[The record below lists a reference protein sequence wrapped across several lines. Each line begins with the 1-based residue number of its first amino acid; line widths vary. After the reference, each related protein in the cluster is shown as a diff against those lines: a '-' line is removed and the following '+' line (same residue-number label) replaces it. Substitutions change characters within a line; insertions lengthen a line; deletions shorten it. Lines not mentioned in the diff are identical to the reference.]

1 MVQHFLFIN
10 FSKGL
15 CCKNLGRSI
24 DPNSYQGMHMSD
36 VMELIEEGGDWRGD
50 RLAIVGEYADDDIAN
65 KLVIPGLVHSFK
77 SGKRRQLQQQQQQQ
91 ANQTTTTTTI
101 KTTTSNTPSVSS
113 QIQSSSEQS
122 IEEEAKQFEA
132 ELKKLLKEDGSP
144 FEFLTKRMKGIKI
157 HSPAIYFDEG
167 KYIVN
172 HTKKQYV
179 SKAKFRAPLSAALN
193 AMISCIQDKVG
204 KWSGDSIS
212 VVTDIEPYKLY
223 GDVTDLA
230 ERTYIQLSKENHNN
244 AEDHDF

>member
-36 VMELIEEGGDWRGD
+36 VMELIEDGGDWRGD
-50 RLAIVGEYADDDIAN
+50 RLAIIGEYADDDIAN

-77 SGKRRQLQQQQQQQ
+77 SGKRRQLQQQQT
-91 ANQTTTTTTI
+91 NQTNQTSTTPNTA
-101 KTTTSNTPSVSS
+101 SNKPSISS
-113 QIQSSSEQS
+113 SLQISEQS
-122 IEEEAKQFEA
+122 LEEEAKQFEA

-172 HTKKQYV
+172 HTKKQYI

-212 VVTDIEPYKLY
+212 VVTDIEPYRLY

>member
-1 MVQHFLFIN
+1 
-10 FSKGL
+10 
-15 CCKNLGRSI
+15 
-24 DPNSYQGMHMSD
+24 MSD
-36 VMELIEEGGDWRGD
+36 VMELIEDGGDWRGD
-50 RLAIVGEYADDDIAN
+50 RLAIIGEYADDDIAN

-77 SGKRRQLQQQQQQQ
+77 SGKRRQLQQQQT
-91 ANQTTTTTTI
+91 NQTNQTSTTPNTA
-101 KTTTSNTPSVSS
+101 SNKPSISS
-113 QIQSSSEQS
+113 SLQISEQS
-122 IEEEAKQFEA
+122 LEEEAKQFEA

-172 HTKKQYV
+172 HTKKQYI

-212 VVTDIEPYKLY
+212 VVTDIEPYRLY